1 MSRNPVFFH
10 VDLDAFFA
18 SVEQLDNPAYRGK
31 PVIVGGL
38 GMRGVVSTAS
48 YEARKFGV
56 HSAMPIGRARAL
68 CPHGIF
74 LKPRMQRYHEKSKE
88 IMGIFKNFSPDVQ
101 QLSVDEAFLDMTGTE
116 KIFGDTETAARRL
129 KNTIFEQTG
138 LKVSVGAASNKYI
151 AKIASGQSKPDGL
164 LVIPPGGEAA
174 FMQSL
179 RLSEVWGIGGKTRA
193 RLAEVGLT
201 SIAEILT
208 QPEAVLQ
215 LVIGNAAGTFLYRAV
230 RGDMAHVFN
239 EERKSRSIST
249 ERTFET
255 DLHEKEAIADVLFQ
269 LSAELMCR
277 ILDEHIQSH
286 TVHIKIRYADFT
298 TISAQQS
305 GAPINDSSDLYER
318 AQQLFFSH
326 FDAALS
332 VRLIG
337 IGVDVGSDT
346 SQLDLFASEQAAKK
360 RKMEEVVLNIA
371 KNHSGIKIMQARLLP
386 PQV

>member
-74 LKPRMQRYHEKSKE
+74 LKTRMQRYHEKSKE

-129 KNTIFEQTG
+129 KNTILEQTG

-164 LVIPPGGEAA
+164 LVIPPGGESA

-193 RLAEVGLT
+193 RLAEAGLT

-215 LVIGNAAGTFLYRAV
+215 LVI
-230 RGDMAHVFN
+230 
-239 EERKSRSIST
+239 
-249 ERTFET
+249 
-255 DLHEKEAIADVLFQ
+255 
-269 LSAELMCR
+269 
-277 ILDEHIQSH
+277 
-286 TVHIKIRYADFT
+286 
-298 TISAQQS
+298 
-305 GAPINDSSDLYER
+305 
-318 AQQLFFSH
+318 
-326 FDAALS
+326 
-332 VRLIG
+332 
-337 IGVDVGSDT
+337 
-346 SQLDLFASEQAAKK
+346 
-360 RKMEEVVLNIA
+360 
-371 KNHSGIKIMQARLLP
+371 
-386 PQV
+386 